1 MEKGDVFPV
10 LVVGQDRLTYSI
22 VCGLLAGDYPVFL
35 KTADQ
40 KAAKAFIFNEVGD
53 DRNLQVVTG
62 WQVHTDAK
70 LVVLVAPDKLG
81 TKRDL
86 LGQVEKHV
94 SEDAVIA
101 INLESICLEEL
112 QTTSVH
118 PSRILGLNWAYP
130 VHQTFFAEIIS
141 NADTDKHAL
150 GQLETWVK
158 QYWKKDPCT
167 AKNGFSV
174 RARMMAAMLREGLYL
189 VENGFASIE
198 SVDRAC
204 RNDAGYYLP
213 FAGNFRYMDLMGTY
227 AYGMVMKDL
236 NRELSNI
243 DRLPKILQEKKYKG
257 EVGMDVGK
265 GFYTY
270 SDEEKASWE
279 KAVKAFSQEI
289 QQLIKKYPHESFDH

>member
-1 MEKGDVFPV
+1 MENGGACPV
-10 LVVGQDRLTYSI
+10 MVVGQDRLAYSV
-22 VCGLLAGDYPVFL
+22 VCGLLVGGYPVLL
-35 KTADQ
+35 KTINP
-40 KAAKAFIFNEVGD
+40 KAAEDFILDEVGD
-53 DRNLQVVTG
+53 HKNLNIITD
-62 WQVHTDAK
+62 WQEDIKAG
-70 LVVLVAPDKLG
+70 LVVLVTDDKLD
-81 TKRDL
+81 TKQNWIDQL
-86 LGQVEKHV
+86 EKNV
-94 SEDAVIA
+94 SEDAIIA
-101 INLESICLEEL
+101 VNLESICLEEL

-141 NADTDKHAL
+141 NADTDLHAL
-150 GQLETWVK
+150 EQLESWVK
-158 QYWKKDPCT
+158 EYWKKDPCI

-174 RARMMAAMLREGLYL
+174 RARMMAAMFREGLYL

-236 NRELSNI
+236 NKELSNMN
-243 DRLPKILQEKKYKG
+243 RLPKILQEKKYNG
-257 EVGMDVGK
+257 ETGMDKGK
-265 GFYTY
+265 GFYRY
-270 SDEEKASWE
+270 SDEEKAYWE
-279 KAVKAFSQEI
+279 RVVKTFSKEI